1 MATVHH
7 NGIFV
12 PTVDEHFGEA
22 CESILRSHA
31 HDVRIMS
38 QVSSVLRALESHPPA
53 VLRKT
58 LQLVVQFQ
66 ECAVYSLLRSWS
78 TR

>member
-38 QVSSVLRALESHPPA
+38 HISSVLRTLESYPP
-53 VLRKT
+53 VVFRKT
-58 LQLVVQFQ
+58 LQLVVQLQ
-66 ECAVYSLLRSWS
+66 ECAVYSLLPSWS

>member
-12 PTVDEHFGEA
+12 PTADEHFSEA
-22 CESILRSHA
+22 FEPILRSHA

-38 QVSSVLRALESHPPA
+38 QVSSALRTLESHQPA

-66 ECAVYSLLRSWS
+66 ECAGYSLLPSWS

>member
-1 MATVHH
+1 MATVRH

-12 PTVDEHFGEA
+12 PTADEHFGEA
-22 CESILRSHA
+22 FEPILTSHA
-31 HDVRIMS
+31 HDVRIMAH
-38 QVSSVLRALESHPPA
+38 VPSVLRTLESPPPA

-58 LQLVVQFQ
+58 LQLVVQLQ
-66 ECAVYSLLRSWS
+66 ECAGYSLLPSWS

>member
-12 PTVDEHFGEA
+12 PTADEHFGEA
-22 CESILRSHA
+22 FEPILRSHA
-31 HDVRIMS
+31 HVRIMA
-38 QVSSVLRALESHPPA
+38 QVPSALRALESPPPA

-58 LQLVVQFQ
+58 LQLVVQLQ
-66 ECAVYSLLRSWS
+66 ECAGYSLLPSWS